1 MYAPATNKVLLE
13 DNNGS
18 QMLKS
23 KKSDTKIYNFMKGL
37 YHSRYLYLLIVP
49 VIVYYFIFHYIPMYG
64 VIIAFKDFNA
74 FKGILGSPWAGF
86 KHFKAFFESPFAYR
100 LIRNTLTINIY
111 DLVVGFPAP
120 IILALLINEVKSNRF
135 KRSVQT
141 IVYMPHF
148 ISVVV
153 VCGMLISF
161 LSPST
166 GIINRFIQM
175 LGGNPIHFLAEPR
188 WFKTVYVLSGV
199 WQSAGWGSII
209 YLAALAGI
217 EMELYEAATVDGA
230 TKWQKLIY
238 VTLPGILPTII
249 IMLILRMGRMFTVG
263 FEKIMLLYNPLTYE
277 TADVISTYVYR
288 KGILEANYS
297 YTAAIGLFN
306 SVINFIMLVTFN
318 KFSRKVSEISLW

>member
-1 MYAPATNKVLLE
+1 MNQTLTKKTNVIQASMKRLYE
-13 DNNGS
+13 
-18 QMLKS
+18 S
-23 KKSDTKIYNFMKGL
+23 KF
-37 YHSRYLYLLIVP
+37 LYLLILP
-49 VIVYYFIFHYIPMYG
+49 VIVYYFIFYYIPMYG
-64 VIIAFKDFNA
+64 LIIAFKDFNA
-74 FKGILGSPWAGF
+74 FKGIIGSPWAGF

-100 LIRNTLTINIY
+100 LIRNTLAINIY

-153 VCGMLISF
+153 ICGMIISF

-166 GIINRFIQM
+166 GIINHFIKT
-175 LGGNPIHFLAEPR
+175 LGGEPIHFLAEPK
-188 WFKTVYVLSGV
+188 WFRTIYVLSGV

-209 YLAALAGI
+209 YLAALSGI
-217 EMELYEAATVDGA
+217 DISLYEAATVDGA
-230 TKWQKLIY
+230 NRWQKLIY

-249 IMLILRMGRMFTVG
+249 IMLILRMGKMFTVG
-263 FEKIMLLYNPLTYE
+263 FEKIMLLYSPLTYD

-288 KGILEANYS
+288 KGILDANYS
-297 YTAAIGLFN
+297 YTTAIGLFN
-306 SVINFIMLVTFN
+306 SAINFVMLVLFN
-318 KFSRKVSEISLW
+318 KFSRRISETSLW